1 MIEDPRPSDR
11 RTLWI
16 ALASLAAVVILLFV
30 FQRFLFL
37 PKILIVVLIVLA
49 AALTGKIKPLVR
61 DWFIFMAFVYLFDS
75 LRGSIYILTCKL
87 QLPAH
92 ALYVLNTEK
101 ALFGGVPSVA
111 LQRLLLRPDAL
122 GNFGWLE
129 KVLTACYGSH
139 FIAFLSVGFLIWVV
153 RPKDFPLFK
162 TSFYLLIF
170 TGVLI
175 YALVPTVPPWMAAD
189 QFGLVPPLTRFNAAL
204 FNFAIPDLSNGFDTN
219 PIAAMPSLHAG
230 FPLLCSLLLG
240 RLFRRKALPFH
251 LYTLAIL
258 FTVVYTGDHYV
269 TDVLAGSALAVG
281 SYFAAVRI
289 ARRPES
295 AVAVGPR
302 GGAQA
307 DVLKKRFLL
316 GLGVLL
322 VGVVIGGANK
332 TQFGMRANSYG
343 LDVPRYVDFFKDP
356 GRYKDSYS
364 VQTYFGR
371 HYLALYDHRTA
382 LGYFEASLRLARTP
396 KETQETRANIG
407 FCRHVLG
414 LGN

>member
-1 MIEDPRPSDR
+1 MIEDPRRSDR

-16 ALASLAAVVILLFV
+16 ALASLGTVVVLLLV

-37 PKILIVVLIVLA
+37 PKLLIVVLIVLA

-61 DWFIFMAFVYLFDS
+61 DWFVFMAFVYLFDS
-75 LRGSIYILTCKL
+75 LRGSIYVLTCKL
-87 QLPAH
+87 QLPAR

-101 ALFGGVPSVA
+101 ALFGGVPSIA
-111 LQRLLLRPDAL
+111 LQKLLLRPDAL

-129 KVLTACYGSH
+129 KVLTVCYGSH

-153 RPKDFPLFK
+153 RPKDFPLFR
-162 TSFYLLIF
+162 TSFYFLIF
-170 TGVLI
+170 VGVLI

-189 QFGLVPPLTRFNAAL
+189 QFGLIPSLTRFNAAL

-230 FPLLCSLLLG
+230 FPILCSLLLA

-251 LYTLAIL
+251 LYTLSIL

-269 TDVLAGSALAVG
+269 TDVLAGLALAVA
-281 SYFAAVRI
+281 SYLVAVRI
-289 ARRPES
+289 GRRPGPAE
-295 AVAVGPR
+295 AVGPA
-302 GGAQA
+302 GGAEPDA
-307 DVLKKRFLL
+307 LKRRFLV

-322 VGVVIGGANK
+322 LGVVIGGANK

-343 LDVPRYVDFFKDP
+343 LDVPRYVDFFRDP
-356 GRYKDSYS
+356 DRYKDSYP
-364 VQTYFGR
+364 VQAYFGR
-371 HYLALYDHRTA
+371 HFLARNEYRTA
-382 LGYFEASLRLARTP
+382 LGYLEASLRLARTP
-396 KETQETRANIG
+396 KETQEARANIG